1 MRKLFSPTCGPPGD
15 RAAGA
20 LEFPA
25 VAVVE
30 IGVVGGG
37 IAGCTAAYELAR
49 RGARVRLFERGAI
62 AGQASG
68 RNMGL
73 LLNQTE
79 PGVIRIMKR
88 SLEIYD
94 ELASGEVEFHLRTQ
108 PQLII
113 AADDGQLEQLGRR
126 AWEMR
131 AAGMAVSQVELVDIR
146 REFPGLGPRLR
157 GGYSVGDATVI
168 DPAAATVAFAHAARL
183 AGAQIETGTR
193 VAQVVVRGGR
203 VEGLITDA
211 GRFACDAVVMAA
223 GPWLPELWRPVPI
236 SVGRGW
242 LLRTGRLDFRLPWV
256 VEDMS
261 WPDQDQLGRVSR
273 SPTLAEVAEG
283 YDEPAVQAFVIAQ
296 QPGGDAIIGTS
307 LSPSLREPH
316 EGADMP
322 QRVAAKALAA
332 APGLAG
338 LPITSAWWGLR
349 PMTPDGMPLAGPAG
363 PTGLWIHGG
372 HGSIGMMTA
381 PATAG
386 WLAQLMVEKSE
397 SPALADLRVGRF

>member
-1 MRKLFSPTCGPPGD
+1 MR
-15 RAAGA
+15 
-20 LEFPA
+20 
-25 VAVVE
+25 E

-37 IAGCTAAYELAR
+37 IAGSTIAYELAR
-49 RGARVRLFERGAI
+49 RRLGVHLFERGAI
-62 AGQASG
+62 AGEASG

-79 PGVIRIMKR
+79 PGVIRIMRR
-88 SLEIYD
+88 SLEVYS
-94 ELASGEVEFHLRTQ
+94 ELAAGEVEFHLRTQ

-113 AADDGQLEQLGRR
+113 AADEAQLDQLGKR

-131 AAGMAVSQVELVDIR
+131 AAGMNVSELATADIR
-146 REFPGLGPRLR
+146 REFRALGPRLR
-157 GGYSVGDATVI
+157 GGYLVGDATVI

-183 AGAQIETGTR
+183 AGAQVHTGTR
-193 VAQVVVRGGR
+193 VAQVIVRSGR

-211 GRFACDAVVMAA
+211 GRIACDAVVLAT
-223 GPWLPELWRPVPI
+223 GPWLPELWRHVAV

-242 LLRTGRLDFRLPWV
+242 LLRTARLGFTLPWI

-261 WPDQDQLGRVSR
+261 WPDQDQLGRVAR
-273 SPTLAEVAEG
+273 SPTLAEVARG

-296 QPGGDAIIGTS
+296 QPAGDALLGTS

-332 APGLAG
+332 APGLAEI
-338 LPITSAWWGLR
+338 PITSAWWGLR
-349 PMTPDGMPLAGPAG
+349 PMTPDGMPIAGGAGPA
-363 PTGLWIHGG
+363 GLWIHGG

-386 WLAQLMVEKSE
+386 WLAAQMVEGKAVAE
-397 SPALADLRVGRF
+397 LADLRVGRF